1 MTTDQMVRN
10 TGRYFPALRITE
22 NGMTEEEI
30 LHTFN
35 YSFVAVE
42 RVEKKGKSYIIHFD
56 PENEQDLG
64 SWDSFYEH
72 LDEHGQLYVDKTPR
86 DSDEFH
92 GYGILY
98 SKEPLPNGWEVHY
111 ARKTSPRMSTT
122 STNPRVKPREKQ
134 REKARAKAKTSEAA
148 VPIAIKCTCVCNC
161 GARLGI
167 SI

>member
-1 MTTDQMVRN
+1 MKGIDKMVRN

-22 NGMTEEEI
+22 DTMPEEVI
-30 LHTFN
+30 LSTLN

-64 SWDSFYEH
+64 SWDYFYEH

-86 DSDEFH
+86 DSDEFN

-98 SKEPLPNGWEVHY
+98 YKQPWPDCWEVRY

-122 STNPRVKPREKQ
+122 STNPRVKT
-134 REKARAKAKTSEAA
+134 KAREAGRKEPETP
-148 VPIAIKCTCVCNC
+148 VK
-161 GARLGI
+161 
-167 SI
+167 